1 MYWRDLHCGW
11 ARRRPRG
18 KRRKSRMT
26 VVRLLFGLCIAL
38 GAGSAMAQDA
48 PGLDTK
54 DKDKTVLQADEMNYE
69 EGTDTLRAI
78 GKVEIARDG
87 RVLLADTVTYN
98 QATDMAV
105 ATGNVSLLDKNGSV
119 MFFDRLEVKGDLKEG
134 FAREV
139 RVLLSDKSRLTSRE
153 FRRTEGRYN
162 EMRQAEYSACD
173 VCEDRAPV
181 WQIKASRV
189 RYDEE
194 EEMVYYRN
202 ARVELGGIP
211 VFYTPYLAH
220 PDPTSGRKSGLLL
233 PVISGGRNLG
243 LSYAQPYYINI
254 APDKDATLSPL
265 VTTSAGK
272 GLTAEYRQR
281 FASGELQ
288 MFGSAVGDDPD
299 VTRDVR
305 GHLRGR
311 IRWDMDENWRSG
323 ADVHLASDRTYLR
336 RYNFD
341 APTWLTTNAYAERF
355 SRHTYFS
362 ANAYYFQR
370 QRRAV
375 AAGTTPVIAPL
386 LRYSYT
392 GDPLGRGGYFS
403 ADANALVLLREDGSD
418 SNRLSATVGWN
429 LPFTSPFGDIYTLR
443 ATLRGDGYYVRDVA
457 RPARG
462 DTFTGTAGRVV
473 PELSLEW
480 KFPFVRDDG
489 GAHQVLE
496 PIVMGVVSPIGQNP
510 IEIPNEDSRDLEFDD
525 TNLFDTQRFTG
536 SDRVEG
542 GARIN
547 YGWRWSMYG
556 ARGGS
561 VSTFLGQSY
570 RFNRDNIFPAF
581 SGLDGKWSDVVGRVD
596 AAPNPYV
603 NLLYRFRLDKDSL
616 GSRRNEFGA
625 VVGPEISRLGLSY
638 IYLKQDPTN
647 PTLGEREE
655 LYGSLST
662 RLTRYWSLNASHR
675 QDLSPGGGRIRTAF
689 GFTYEDECFV
699 FGLDLADNNTQDR
712 DFKSGLTVLLRFN
725 LKTIGDIRFNTG
737 VGSQQ

>member
-1 MYWRDLHCGW
+1 V
-11 ARRRPRG
+11 ARCRG
-18 KRRKSRMT
+18 
-26 VVRLLFGLCIAL
+26 G
-38 GAGSAMAQDA
+38 GAGNLMAGTRNVMQMRVLVCLVVISALAAPGAVRAQDA
-48 PGLDTK
+48 AAPDT
-54 DKDKTVLQADEMNYE
+54 DQTVLDADEMSYE
-69 EGTDTLRAI
+69 QDSDTLRAT

-105 ATGNVSLLDKNGSV
+105 ATGNVSLLDKNGTV

-139 RVLLSDKSRLTSRE
+139 RVLLSDKSRLASRE

-162 EMRQAEYSACD
+162 EMRQAVYSACD

-181 WQIKASRV
+181 WQIKATRV

-233 PVISGGRNLG
+233 PIISGGRNLG

-272 GLTAEYRQR
+272 GLTGEYRQR

-288 MFGSAVGDDPD
+288 MFGSAVGDDAD
-299 VTRDVR
+299 ATQDVR

-311 IRWDMDENWRSG
+311 IRWDMDEKWRSG

-386 LRYSYT
+386 LHYSYA
-392 GDPLGRGGYFS
+392 GDQTGRGGYFS

-418 SNRLSATVGWN
+418 SNRLSAKVGWN
-429 LPFTSPFGDIYTLR
+429 LPFTSPLGDIYTLR

-457 RPARG
+457 RPSRG
-462 DTFTGTAGRVV
+462 DTFTGTTGRVV

-480 KFPFVRDDG
+480 KFPLVRNDG

-510 IEIPNEDSRDLEFDD
+510 EQIPNEDSRDLEFDD

-547 YGWRWSMYG
+547 YGLRWSIYG
-556 ARGGS
+556 ARGGN
-561 VSTFLGQSY
+561 VAAFLGQSY
-570 RFNRDNIFPAF
+570 RFNADNTFPAF
-581 SGLDGKWSDVVGRVD
+581 SGLNGKWSDVVGRID

-603 NLLYRFRLDKDSL
+603 NLLYRFRADKDTL

-625 VVGPEISRLGLSY
+625 VLGPDIARLGLSY
-638 IYLKQDPTN
+638 IFLKQDPTN

-655 LYGSLST
+655 LYGSFST

-675 QDLSPGGGRIRTAF
+675 QDLSPGGGSIRTAF

-699 FGLDLADNNTQDR
+699 FGLDLAEDNTEDR